1 MENPYLKWSFLHYQN
16 QVANFSMA
24 SKPQNLEGLMT
35 DLRRNF
41 PNSAAKVLKDQSPVD
56 FPGAIVERLPKHL
69 PVEQLMIFSGSVK
82 NQSTNR
88 VFALNKLDKHK
99 HIFFVLFG
107 CCFFLLGTAQ
117 RPKTHAESWVKYCLF
132 WHFQTSY
139 ISLGNT
145 EKRLFRFVCWNT

>member
-1 MENPYLKWSFLHYQN
+1 
-16 QVANFSMA
+16 
-24 SKPQNLEGLMT
+24 MT

-107 CCFFLLGTAQ
+107 CCFFLLGTSQ
-117 RPKTHAESWVKYCLF
+117 RPKTHAES
-132 WHFQTSY
+132 
-139 ISLGNT
+139 
-145 EKRLFRFVCWNT
+145 